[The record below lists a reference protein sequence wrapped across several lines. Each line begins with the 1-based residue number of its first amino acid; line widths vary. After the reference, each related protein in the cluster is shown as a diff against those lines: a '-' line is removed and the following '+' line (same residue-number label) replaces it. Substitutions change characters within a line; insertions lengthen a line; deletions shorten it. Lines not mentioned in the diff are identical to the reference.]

1 MICREFAVNEAHGI
15 YLFNEVR
22 LGTTVLPKGHVVDEA
37 DLLLFKRYGITS
49 VFGAQMEDKD
59 IAFPIALGIIAAKIC
74 GDNTAY
80 TVGEDGIC
88 RIVSG
93 IDGILNISEDR
104 IAKFNR
110 LNRHVVLNTVEPYG
124 RVLNNEIIARLELTV
139 PIIAQEE
146 VDDILFRL
154 SGNTSLLS
162 VVDARLKKVGLIYSR
177 FSGTADET
185 RHFTAVVKKLVKDFP
200 ELQLEFKNEY
210 DSGHSSEELANTLQR
225 ALKEDNDVVFILPGQ
240 RSTHENDVIMQGL
253 SRFVDDIVCMSIPQ
267 VQASDLVIAV
277 KKNKKVIVLPYNYD
291 KAETAY
297 MGRYIKQ
304 AVLSEKLN
312 AFDFA
317 RLQNFI
323 MAKHEELKPEHQ
335 GRLISSAPAEDGREH
350 QTGVAAVV
358 LAAGVGSRCGRN
370 KLLVEKDG
378 EPMFLK
384 ALNAA
389 VKSKASPVFLITGY
403 QADIMEEYVEDID
416 VNVLQNPGY
425 RAGVRTSISL
435 GLKSVPNFC
444 GGAVII
450 PADMPNITPEHINKM
465 IERFQKENGKS
476 LIVSTYK
483 GNKQNP
489 VLWSKEL
496 FDNADIVPENADIR
510 PVFMEHADYTH
521 TVEIKNA
528 EEIFDVNFPSDIESL
543 TRGTENKGKK

>member
-15 YLFNEVR
+15 YLFNEIK
-22 LGTTVLPKGHVVDEA
+22 LGTTVLPKGHVVEEA
-37 DLLLFKRYGITS
+37 DLILFKRYGITS

-59 IAFPIALGIIAAKIC
+59 ISFRIALGIIAAKIC
-74 GDNTAY
+74 GTNTAY
-80 TVGEDGIC
+80 SIGEDGIC
-88 RIVSG
+88 RIISG
-93 IDGILNISEDR
+93 IDGVLNINEDR

-110 LNRHVVLNTVEPYG
+110 LSRHVILNVVEPYS
-124 RVLNNEIIARLELTV
+124 RVLANEIIARLELTV
-139 PIIAQEE
+139 PVIAQDE

-162 VVDARLKKVGLIYSR
+162 VADTRLKKVGLIYSR
-177 FSGTADET
+177 FSNTTDET

-210 DSGHSSEELANTLQR
+210 DSGHTADALANTLQR

-253 SRFVDDIVCMSIPQ
+253 NSFVDDIVCVSIPQ
-267 VQASDLVIAV
+267 VQASDMVVAV
-277 KKNKKVIVLPYNYD
+277 KRSKKIIVLPYNYD
-291 KAETAY
+291 KVETAY

-304 AVLSEKLN
+304 AILAEKLN
-312 AFDFA
+312 GFDFA

-323 MAKHEELKPEHQ
+323 IAKHESLKPDQME
-335 GRLISSAPAEDGREH
+335 RLISSAPAEGEAQGRA
-350 QTGVAAVV
+350 GVAAVV

-378 EPMFLK
+378 EPMFLR

-416 VNVLQNPGY
+416 VNVLQNPGF
-425 RAGVRTSISL
+425 RAGVRTSIAL

-444 GGAVII
+444 AGAVLI

-465 IERFQKENGKS
+465 IDVFQKEDGKC
-476 LIVSTYK
+476 LVVSAYD
-483 GNKQNP
+483 GSKQNP

-496 FDNADIVPENADIR
+496 FDYADIVPENAAIR

-521 TVEIKNA
+521 TVSVKNA
-528 EEIFDVNFPSDIESL
+528 AEIFDINFPSDIESL
-543 TRGTENKGKK
+543 LRKPEGKKSK